1 MVECEGIGLKWRKY
15 CMKIEQNLPF
25 WRELDALLVVVLH
38 SDGDDWT
45 LSTFLYGYNAIANSS
60 ELVRLHSG

>member
-15 CMKIEQNLPF
+15 CMKIEQ
-25 WRELDALLVVVLH
+25 WRQLDTLLVVVLH

-45 LSTFLYGYNAIANSS
+45 LGTFLDGYDAIANSS
-60 ELVRLHSG
+60 QLVRLHSS

>member
-1 MVECEGIGLKWRKY
+1 
-15 CMKIEQNLPF
+15 MKIEENSPF

-45 LSTFLYGYNAIANSS
+45 LGTFLDGYDAIANSS
-60 ELVRLHSG
+60 QLVRLHSS